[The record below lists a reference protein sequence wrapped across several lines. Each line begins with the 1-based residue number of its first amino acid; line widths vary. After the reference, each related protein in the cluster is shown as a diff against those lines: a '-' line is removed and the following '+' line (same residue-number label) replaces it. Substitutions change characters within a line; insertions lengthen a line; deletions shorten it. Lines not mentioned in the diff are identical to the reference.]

1 MSSDRK
7 RVSVIIPALNEQDSI
22 GLVIRDI
29 PAHLVAEIIVVD
41 NGSTDRTAEMA
52 RNAGARVVRE
62 NRRGYGAACLKG
74 MASANR
80 PDIIVFMDG
89 DYSDYP
95 EEMDRLVAPV
105 VKGEADL
112 VIGSRTAGAGSA
124 RVLPPHAYWGN
135 RLTTWLITA
144 LYHYRYT
151 DLGPFR
157 AISHKGLMQLGM
169 EDLNY
174 GWTVEMQVKALIHG
188 LTVIEVPVSYR
199 KRIGTSKV
207 TGTMSGSVK
216 AGMKM
221 LYTIIA
227 LRLQKANKPSSGNG
241 R

>member
-1 MSSDRK
+1 MSSDQK

-29 PAHLVAEIIVVD
+29 PAHLVTEIIVVD
-41 NGSTDRTAEMA
+41 NGSTDRTADAA

-62 NRRGYGAACLKG
+62 NRRGYGAACLRG
-74 MASANR
+74 IASADC
-80 PDIIVFMDG
+80 PDIIVFLDG

-95 EEMDRLVAPV
+95 EDMERLVAPV

-112 VIGSRTAGAGSA
+112 VIGSRTAGGRSK

-135 RLTTWLITA
+135 RLTTWLITVF
-144 LYHYRYT
+144 YHYRYT

-188 LTVIEVPVSYR
+188 LKVVEIPVSYR

-221 LYTIIA
+221 LYTVIS
-227 LRLQKANKPSSGNG
+227 LRLQKVDTPLCGNC

>member
-7 RVSVIIPALNEQDSI
+7 RVSVIIPVLNEQDSI

-29 PAHLVAEIIVVD
+29 PAHLVTEIIVVD

-62 NRRGYGAACLKG
+62 NHRGYGAACLRG
-74 MASANR
+74 IASANR

-95 EEMDRLVAPV
+95 EEMERLVAPV

-112 VIGSRTAGAGSA
+112 VIGSRTAGARSK

-144 LYHYRYT
+144 LHHYRYT

-188 LTVIEVPVSYR
+188 LNVVELPVSYR

-216 AGMKM
+216 AGIKM
-221 LYTIIA
+221 LYTVFS
-227 LRLQKANKPSSGNG
+227 LRLQKGAGFVAG
-241 R
+241 THR

>member
-7 RVSVIIPALNEQDSI
+7 RISVIIPALDEQDSI

-29 PAHLVAEIIVVD
+29 PSHLVTEIIVVD

-52 RNAGARVVRE
+52 RNTGARVVRE

-74 MASANR
+74 IASANN

-95 EEMDRLVAPV
+95 EEMEQLVAPV
-105 VKGEADL
+105 IKGEADL
-112 VIGSRTAGAGSA
+112 VIGSRTAGIRSKRA
-124 RVLPPHAYWGN
+124 LPPHAYLGN

-174 GWTVEMQVKALIHG
+174 GWTAEMQVKALIHG
-188 LTVIEVPVSYR
+188 LKVVELPVSYR

-207 TGTMSGSVK
+207 SGTLAGSLK
-216 AGMKM
+216 AGFKI
-221 LYTIIA
+221 LYKVFSHYLKGYTA
-227 LRLQKANKPSSGNG
+227 SRGNC

>member
-1 MSSDRK
+1 MSSDQK

-29 PAHLVAEIIVVD
+29 PAHLVTEIIVVD

-62 NRRGYGAACLKG
+62 SRRGYGAACLRG
-74 MASANR
+74 IASANR

-95 EEMDRLVAPV
+95 EEVEQLVAPV
-105 VKGEADL
+105 VTGEADL
-112 VIGSRTAGAGSA
+112 VIGSRTAGSRSK

-135 RLTTWLITA
+135 WLTTWLIAA

-169 EDLNY
+169 EDLDY
-174 GWTVEMQVKALIHG
+174 GWTAEMQVKALIHG
-188 LTVIEVPVSYR
+188 LKVVEIPVSYR

-207 TGTMSGSVK
+207 SGTLAGSLK
-216 AGMKM
+216 AGFKI
-221 LYTIIA
+221 LYTVF
-227 LRLQKANKPSSGNG
+227 LLCLKGYTPSRANS